1 MRTTERTRAVD
12 PIALSRL
19 PDEALATEIATALN
33 AVRAYDPKFRAHSS
47 HVEREYVTARFCRD
61 RNGSPLLAV
70 QVRRVETS
78 MHHIVGAQIR
88 AMWPGLAY
96 VADVRW

>member
-1 MRTTERTRAVD
+1 MQTMERAHDVD
-12 PIALSRL
+12 PVALSRL
-19 PDEALATEIATALN
+19 PDEAFAREIAAALN
-33 AVRAYDPKFRAHSS
+33 AVRAYDPKFRDHSG
-47 HVEREYVTARFCRD
+47 HIERRHVTARLCHD
-61 RNGSPLLAV
+61 RHGSALLAV

-78 MHHIVGAQIR
+78 MHHVVGAQIR